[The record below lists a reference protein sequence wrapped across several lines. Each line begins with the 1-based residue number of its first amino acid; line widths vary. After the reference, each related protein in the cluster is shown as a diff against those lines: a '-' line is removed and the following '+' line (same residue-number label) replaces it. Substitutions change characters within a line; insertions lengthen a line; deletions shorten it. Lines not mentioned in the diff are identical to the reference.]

1 MLKNYLIVALR
12 SIRRNKVY
20 SFINMAGLA
29 IGMTSF
35 ILIFLF
41 IQYQLSYDKY
51 HENADR
57 IWRVATDSRLHK
69 TKTALSSNPM
79 APELSREFPEIVQAV
94 RIDHIHR
101 KVLIGCE
108 QGYFKEACFYL
119 SDPNVFEVFSF
130 PLVKGNPETVLKD
143 KYAVVVSDEMAE
155 KYFGSEDPVGKT
167 LNFENKLDLHVSG
180 VMKNIPRN
188 SHFRCDFLASFACA
202 DEVYWKG
209 YSEDKT
215 QMSLHTYILL
225 REGASASELG
235 QKLPG
240 FVDKFLAPVLEKY
253 EPMKDRIP
261 GGLDNLK
268 FRLFLQPLTGIH
280 LHSNLSAE
288 LSANYDVRYIY
299 IFSATGILILLI
311 ACINFMNLATAYSSR
326 RSREV
331 GLRKV
336 LGAQRPQLI
345 RQFIAESI
353 VMSSISLFI
362 ALIMVEF
369 LLPVFNSFIGENLV
383 SSSYKNG
390 SVLMGLILLAFLV
403 GVGSGSYPA
412 FFISAFRPVK
422 VLRGSF
428 KLGTKSLLRCIL
440 VVSQFVITVGLISST
455 ILIYNQLNFIRNK
468 RLGFQK
474 EHVVA
479 LSLEDE
485 AAARN
490 YLALKNEFLRSPE
503 IEGITGSSNVFSR
516 LYSSSPFWWEGAQKN
531 ESMRVQKLFV
541 DHDFIK
547 TFGIEIAEG
556 RNFSESVASDKSGAF
571 IINESAVKAFGWS
584 NPLGKQIAWAH
595 RKNQKGIVVGV
606 IKDFHFRS
614 LHQRIESLIL
624 SVRDNSLTNMFIKIK
639 GKDIPKT
646 LSFIKS
652 KWEEFY
658 PENPFEYFFLD
669 DDINRMYA
677 SEMRMSR
684 IFRGTSLLAIFIA
697 CLGLFGLISFTTEQR
712 AKEIGIRKVLGAS
725 VPNIVMLLSKE
736 FLKLIIIANV
746 VAWPITYFAMNK
758 WLQNFVYRTGINAFI
773 FLTSAVIALV
783 IATITVFG
791 QSVKAA
797 HSNPVEILRHE

>member
-1 MLKNYLIVALR
+1 MLKNYIIVALR

-57 IWRVATDSRLHK
+57 IYRVATDSKLHK

-94 RIDHIHR
+94 RIDHIHQ

-108 QGYFKEACFYL
+108 QGYFKEARFYL

-130 PLVKGNPETVLKD
+130 PLVKGNPETVLQD
-143 KYAVVVSDEMAE
+143 KYAVVVFEEMAE
-155 KYFGSEDPVGKT
+155 KYFGNEDPVGKI

-180 VMKNIPRN
+180 VIKNIPQN
-188 SHFRCDFLASFACA
+188 SHFSCDFLASFACA

-225 REGASASELG
+225 RDGASASELE

-240 FVDKFLAPVLEKY
+240 FVDKFLAPVLEEY
-253 EPMKDRIP
+253 APMKDRIP

-299 IFSATGILILLI
+299 IFSAIGILILLI
-311 ACINFMNLATAYSSR
+311 ACINFMNLATAYLSR

-336 LGAQRPQLI
+336 LGAQRSQLI

-353 VMSSISLFI
+353 VMSSVSFFI

-369 LLPVFNSFIGENLV
+369 LLPVFNSLIGENLA

-390 SVLMGLILLAFLV
+390 PILTGLILLAVLV

-428 KLGTKSLLRCIL
+428 KLGTKSLYRSIL
-440 VVSQFVITVGLISST
+440 VASQFVITVGLISST
-455 ILIYNQLNFIRNK
+455 IVIYNQLNFIRNK

-474 EHVVA
+474 EHVVV

-485 AAARN
+485 AEARN
-490 YLALKNEFLRSPE
+490 YLALKNELLRSPE
-503 IEGITGSSNVFSR
+503 IEGVTGASNVFSR
-516 LYSSSPFWWEGAQKN
+516 LYSSSPFWWEGAQEN

-541 DHDFIK
+541 DYDFIK

-556 RNFSESVASDKSGAF
+556 RNF
-571 IINESAVKAFGWS
+571 
-584 NPLGKQIAWAH
+584 
-595 RKNQKGIVVGV
+595 
-606 IKDFHFRS
+606 
-614 LHQRIESLIL
+614 
-624 SVRDNSLTNMFIKIK
+624 
-639 GKDIPKT
+639 
-646 LSFIKS
+646 
-652 KWEEFY
+652 
-658 PENPFEYFFLD
+658 
-669 DDINRMYA
+669 
-677 SEMRMSR
+677 
-684 IFRGTSLLAIFIA
+684 
-697 CLGLFGLISFTTEQR
+697 
-712 AKEIGIRKVLGAS
+712 
-725 VPNIVMLLSKE
+725 
-736 FLKLIIIANV
+736 
-746 VAWPITYFAMNK
+746 
-758 WLQNFVYRTGINAFI
+758 
-773 FLTSAVIALV
+773 
-783 IATITVFG
+783 
-791 QSVKAA
+791 
-797 HSNPVEILRHE
+797 